1 MRLNIH
7 HETHYSYDATPA
19 YLVQRLQLQPID
31 FATQRALSWAI
42 TAPGFETGLAY
53 TDGFGNRTHLI
64 TMFNHTGDVV
74 ITASGEVET
83 QDAAG
88 LVKGLPSTVPDVVY
102 LRHTPTTQAGTALAK
117 LAGRLA
123 KEDNVL
129 KLAHNL
135 MDEIHGT
142 VAYLVGSSDVLTT
155 ANEAYA
161 AMRGVCQDHAHIMV
175 TVARHLDIPAR
186 YVTGYLVTGVGAS
199 SSAAHAWAEI
209 LVPDLGWVGFDAA
222 NGQCPTDHY
231 VRVASG
237 LDAASVAPVRGTRR
251 GGSGAEHMRV
261 EVRVE
266 ISQQ

>member
-1 MRLNIH
+1 MRLKIH
-7 HETHYSYDATPA
+7 HETHYSYDAAPA

-31 FATQRALSWAI
+31 FDTQRALSWAI
-42 TAPGFETGLAY
+42 SAPGFEAGLAY

-64 TMFNHTGDVV
+64 TIFGHKGEVV

-88 LVKGLPSTVPDVVY
+88 LVKGLPLTVPDVVY
-102 LRHTPTTQAGTALAK
+102 LRRTLTTQPDAVLVDVAE
-117 LAGRLA
+117 RVS
-123 KEDNVL
+123 KENNIL

-135 MDEIHGT
+135 MAEVHQK
-142 VAYLVGSSDVLTT
+142 VAYVVGVSDVQTT
-155 ANEAYA
+155 AAQA
-161 AMRGVCQDHAHIMV
+161 FTAKRGVCQDHAHILV
-175 TVARHLDIPAR
+175 TVARHLGIPAR
-186 YVTGYLVTGVGAS
+186 YVTGYLVTGIGAS
-199 SSAAHAWAEI
+199 SSAAHAWAEFLI
-209 LVPDLGWVGFDAA
+209 PELGWVGFDAA
-222 NGQCPTDHY
+222 NGQCPTEHY

>member
-1 MRLNIH
+1 MRLKIH

-31 FATQRALSWAI
+31 FATQHTLSWAI
-42 TAPGFETGLAY
+42 TAPGYETGLAY
-53 TDGFGNRTHLI
+53 TDGFGNRTQLI
-64 TMFNHTGDVV
+64 TMFGHTGDVV

-83 QDAAG
+83 HDASG
-88 LVKGLPSTVPDVVY
+88 LVKGLPTTVPDVVY
-102 LRHTPTTQAGTALAK
+102 LRRTPTTQPGTALVDVGK
-117 LAGRLA
+117 RVS
-123 KEDNVL
+123 KQSNIL
-129 KLAHNL
+129 KMAHDL
-135 MDEIHGT
+135 MGEVHEK
-142 VAYLVGSSDVLTT
+142 VVYVVGASDVQTT
-155 ANEAYA
+155 ANEAFA
-161 AMRGVCQDHAHIMV
+161 AKRGVCQDHAHIMV
-175 TVARHLDIPAR
+175 TVARHLGLPAR

>member
-1 MRLNIH
+1 MKLKIH
-7 HETHYSYDATPA
+7 HETHYTYDAAPS

-31 FATQRALSWAI
+31 FATQHTQSWAI
-42 TAPGFETGLAY
+42 EAPGFEKGLAY
-53 TDGFGNRTHLI
+53 VDGFGNLTHLI
-64 TMFNHTGDVV
+64 TMLGHSGAVV

-83 QDAAG
+83 QNAAG
-88 LVKGLPSTVPDVVY
+88 IVKGLPATVPDVVY
-102 LRHTPTTQAGTALAK
+102 LRRTASTQPDAALIDVAMRAAK
-117 LAGRLA
+117 QTNA
-123 KEDNVL
+123 L
-129 KLAHNL
+129 KLAHAL
-135 MDEIHGT
+135 MVLVHET
-142 VAYLVGSSDVLTT
+142 VAYVVGVSDVQTT
-155 ANEAYA
+155 AAEAYA
-161 AMRGVCQDHAHIMV
+161 AKRGVCQDHAHILV
-175 TVARHLDIPAR
+175 TLARHLNIPAR

-199 SSAAHAWAEI
+199 SSAAHAWAEF
-209 LVPDLGWVGFDAA
+209 LLPDLGWVGFDAA

>member
-1 MRLNIH
+1 MRLKIH
-7 HETHYSYDATPA
+7 HETHYTYDAAPS
-19 YLVQRLQLQPID
+19 YLVQRLQLTPIN
-31 FATQRALSWAI
+31 FATQKTLTWSV

-53 TDGFGNRTHLI
+53 TDGFGNHTHLI
-64 TMFNHTGDVV
+64 TMRGHAGEVV
-74 ITASGEVET
+74 ISAKGEVET
-83 QDAAG
+83 QDSSG
-88 LVKGLPSTVPDVVY
+88 LVNGLPHTVPDVVY
-102 LRHTPTTQAGTALAK
+102 LRHTLTTQPSETLNHVAEQVRRQK
-117 LAGRLA
+117 
-123 KEDNVL
+123 NVL
-129 KLAHNL
+129 QLAHDL
-135 MDEIHGT
+135 MDEVHAK
-142 VAYLVGSSDVLTT
+142 VAYVVGVSDVQTT
-155 ANEAYA
+155 AAEAFA
-161 AMRGVCQDHAHIMV
+161 AKRGVCQDHAHIMV
-175 TVARHLDIPAR
+175 TVARHLGIPAR
-186 YVTGYLVTGVGAS
+186 YVTGYLVTGIGAS

>member
-1 MRLNIH
+1 MRLKIH
-7 HETHYSYDATPA
+7 HETHYTYDAAPS

-31 FATQRALSWAI
+31 FASQRTISWSI
-42 TAPGFETGLAY
+42 SAPGFENGLAY

-64 TMFNHTGDVV
+64 TMRGHEGEVV
-74 ITASGEVET
+74 ISASGEVET
-83 QDAAG
+83 HDANG
-88 LVKGLPSTVPDVVY
+88 LVKGLPATVPDVVY
-102 LRHTPTTQAGTALAK
+102 LRRTLTTQPDATLMALAARVGK
-117 LAGRLA
+117 QSNG
-123 KEDNVL
+123 L
-129 KLAHNL
+129 KMAHDL
-135 MDEIHGT
+135 MAEVHEK
-142 VAYLVGSSDVLTT
+142 VAYVIGVSDVQTT
-155 ANEAYA
+155 AAEAFA
-161 AMRGVCQDHAHIMV
+161 AKRGVCQDHAHILV
-175 TVARHLDIPAR
+175 TVARHLGIPAR

-199 SSAAHAWAEI
+199 SSAAHAWAEF

-251 GGSGAEHMRV
+251 GGGGAEHMRV